1 MTAGTGVAGP
11 AGDPAELPAEL
22 SAGAAAGD
30 PSGVPDGPWD
40 VVVVG
45 AGPAGCVAALT
56 AAAAGARTLVL
67 ERGDHPRYK
76 TCGGGLIGPSL
87 ANLPPGVEL
96 PVRQEVR
103 EALITYRGRAAT
115 RAGDTRLLLPLVDRF
130 DFDAALLAAAER
142 AGAVVR
148 RHAAVR
154 RLVEAAGVVV
164 LDTSLGPV
172 TARAVVGADGTS
184 GQVGRHVGVD
194 LAEVDVGLEAEVP
207 LPESQRAQWS
217 DTVLL
222 DWGELPGSYGWVFPK
237 GDRLTV
243 GVIADRSAGTAAR
256 AELRRFLVRLGLDA
270 IPGTTSSGHLTRC
283 RTPDS
288 PLSRGRV
295 LVAGDAAGLL
305 EPWSR
310 EGISF
315 ALRSGRAAGSAAA
328 RIARAPDDHDAA
340 SAADGYQAVIEATLS
355 PEMAAGRQLRRVQ
368 SRHPRLLQ
376 AIFSLPGGRR
386 LFADVV
392 TGRTTLTAVL
402 AHRSASTAAW
412 ILQRV

>member
-1 MTAGTGVAGP
+1 MTTAAQPGAAGGPTGV
-11 AGDPAELPAEL
+11 
-22 SAGAAAGD
+22 
-30 PSGVPDGPWD
+30 WD

-56 AAAAGARTLVL
+56 AASAGARTLIL

-87 ANLPPGVEL
+87 ANLPPGLDL

-115 RAGDTRLLLPLVDRF
+115 RARDARLLLPLVDRF
-130 DFDAALLAAAER
+130 DFDAALLAAAEC
-142 AGAVVR
+142 AGATVR
-148 RHAAVR
+148 RHAPVK
-154 RLVEAAGVVV
+154 RLRDCADHVV
-164 LDTSLGPV
+164 LEAGGGSV

-184 GQVGRHVGVD
+184 GQVGRHVGVELD
-194 LAEVDVGLEAEVP
+194 EIDVGLEAEIP
-207 LPESQRAQWS
+207 LPESQRARWA

-222 DWGELPGSYGWVFPK
+222 DWGELRGSYGWVFPK

-256 AELRRFLVRLGLDA
+256 AELSRFLVRLGLDD

-283 RTPDS
+283 RTPAS

-315 ALRSGRAAGSAAA
+315 ALRSGRAAGTAASKIATAADDRDAAA
-328 RIARAPDDHDAA
+328 AA
-340 SAADGYQAVIEATLS
+340 SGYTAAIEATLA
-355 PEMAAGRQLRRVQ
+355 PEMAAGRQLREVQ

-376 AIFSLPGGRR
+376 AIFSLPGGHR

-392 TGRTTLTAVL
+392 TGRTTLTAVM
-402 AHRSASTAAW
+402 AHRSARTAAW
-412 ILQRV
+412 ILGRV